1 MSERIFIDT
10 HVMLDLLGRREPF
23 YEPIAKIATLEEK
36 KTYYGG
42 LPYFFRHGKLV
53 PFQL

>member
-36 KTYYGG
+36 E
-42 LPYFFRHGKLV
+42 KLTMV
-53 PFQL
+53 VSLISFATVN